1 MQDGKK
7 SRMKKKK
14 KRPNDLKHFLAFP
27 KMIFKKHL
35 EWDDYQ
41 KGFFVFFS

>member
-14 KRPNDLKHFLAFP
+14 PRPNDLKHFLEFP